1 VSNIRLLHNSDLS
14 EWTRMRIALW
24 PDCANERHE
33 LEMEEFF
40 ASPERYAVFV
50 CTRPNGL
57 LGGFAEFSIR
67 DYVDGSQ
74 TKPVGYLEGWYVDPD
89 LRGLGIGKS
98 LVDAGEKWMRSLGLK
113 EIGSDSELWNESAIL
128 AHRAIGFQE
137 TFRVVQFI
145 KKL

>member
-1 VSNIRLLHNSDLS
+1 MRVS
-14 EWTRMRIALW
+14 LW
-24 PDCANERHE
+24 PDCYSERHD

-40 ASPERYAVFV
+40 AHRERYAVFV
-50 CTRPNGL
+50 YDRANGL
-57 LGGFAEFSIR
+57 LGGFAEFSVR
-67 DYVDGSQ
+67 DYVDGAH

-98 LVDAGEKWMRSLGLK
+98 LVKAGESWMRSLGLQ
-113 EIGSDSELWNESAIL
+113 EIGSDSELDNESGIL
-128 AHRAIGFQE
+128 AHLALGFEE